1 MKRTILLASLLGTV
15 LVTTSGCSSLGKT
28 LGLVK
33 QPPDEYTVV
42 ENAPLTMPPDFGLRP
57 PAANSGRPIDT
68 NVQDQAV
75 DTIFTTAGAQGAT
88 TASNGNNLSPGES
101 ALLDQAGA
109 SNADPAI
116 RDQLGQDAATGDSSL
131 IHRILY
137 WHRTPSSDQ
146 TLDAQ
151 KEEDRI
157 QSDISNGKPITSGN
171 SPTIQRTNR
180 TIFDAL

>member
-75 DTIFTTAGAQGAT
+75 DTIFTTVPSTGTAASGA
-88 TASNGNNLSPGES
+88 SLSPGES
-101 ALLDQAGA
+101 ALLGQAGA

-116 RDQLGQDAATGDSSL
+116 RDQLGHDSATSDASL

-151 KEEDRI
+151 KEADRI
-157 QSDISNGKPITSGN
+157 QSDVSNGKPITSGN